1 MNRPSEPD
9 RPQAACRATGRR
21 RPGSTQRRGRS
32 HPRRQ
37 PRDAC
42 PQRQRLLDPD
52 HEAFVEWFVVYW
64 RRHGSDLFS
73 DQPDAE
79 EAPIEA

>member
-1 MNRPSEPD
+1 MSSPHEPA
-9 RPQAACRATGRR
+9 RPQAARCAAGRR
-21 RPGSTQRRGRS
+21 RPGSTRRRGRS
-32 HPRRQ
+32 HQRRQ

-42 PQRQRLLDPD
+42 PQRQRLLDSD
-52 HEAFVEWFVVYW
+52 HEAFVEWFVAYW

-79 EAPIEA
+79 EARIEA